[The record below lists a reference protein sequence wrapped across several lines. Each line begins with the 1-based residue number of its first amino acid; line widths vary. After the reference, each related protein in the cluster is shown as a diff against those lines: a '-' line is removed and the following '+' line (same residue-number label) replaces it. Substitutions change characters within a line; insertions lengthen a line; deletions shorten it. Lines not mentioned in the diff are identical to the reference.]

1 MSVASM
7 SSPPAVGGGDWLETL
22 VAEVTALLQLQLQT
36 DKRAGE
42 PPSMRDSG
50 FSWLIGVFLAA
61 LASIISNLGLT
72 LQVSRN
78 GHRHAVAVTVGR
90 ALCRCAAPLTVSS
103 LPLRRTALCS
113 L

>member
-1 MSVASM
+1 M
-7 SSPPAVGGGDWLETL
+7 SSSPAAAGGDGDWLETL
-22 VAEVTALLQLQLQT
+22 VAEVATLLQLQMQT

-72 LQVSRN
+72 LQVSRSD
-78 GHRHAVAVTVGR
+78 HRHA
-90 ALCRCAAPLTVSS
+90 
-103 LPLRRTALCS
+103 
-113 L
+113 

>member
-1 MSVASM
+1 M

-22 VAEVTALLQLQLQT
+22 VSEVTALLQLQLQT

-72 LQVSRN
+72 LQVSRSD
-78 GHRHAVAVTVGR
+78 HRHAVAVTVGR
-90 ALCRCAAPLTVSS
+90 AL
-103 LPLRRTALCS
+103 PLRRASDCLSLFLRALACLCECRS
-113 L
+113 